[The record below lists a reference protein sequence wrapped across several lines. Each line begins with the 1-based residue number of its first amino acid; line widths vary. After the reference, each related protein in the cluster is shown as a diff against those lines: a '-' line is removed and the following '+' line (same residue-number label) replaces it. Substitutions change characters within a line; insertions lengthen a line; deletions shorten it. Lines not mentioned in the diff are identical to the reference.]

1 VQNLVDEIRERNA
14 TLEPVN
20 RPAQVGDVITMN
32 VTAKVGGEE
41 VINEENADLPLRPEE
56 EEATSVFPGLSA
68 EMVGAK
74 PGEIR
79 EPVLTL
85 PESYSREDLAGKT
98 MFVRALVKEVK
109 RKVLPD
115 EDDELAQS
123 VSQFETIGELREGLR
138 ENLLAE
144 RRMEADEQLVREAVE
159 ALTTRTFVD
168 IPPTLVEEELDR
180 MIEDLERA
188 FGRQQFSFE
197 MYLQTTGQTEQNL
210 RNEMR
215 EGAID
220 NVRRSLVL
228 GALADAERI
237 EVPNK
242 EIDRSLDEMLR
253 SLQLSEPERRR
264 LRSSSGVRS
273 NIRNRI
279 RRQRA
284 IQRLVEIVTGGEEVS
299 AEAAEALADETAGAA
314 DDSEETVAVEMGG

>member
-1 VQNLVDEIRERNA
+1 
-14 TLEPVN
+14 
-20 RPAQVGDVITMN
+20 
-32 VTAKVGGEE
+32 
-41 VINEENADLPLRPEE
+41 
-56 EEATSVFPGLSA
+56 
-68 EMVGAK
+68 
-74 PGEIR
+74 
-79 EPVLTL
+79 
-85 PESYSREDLAGKT
+85 